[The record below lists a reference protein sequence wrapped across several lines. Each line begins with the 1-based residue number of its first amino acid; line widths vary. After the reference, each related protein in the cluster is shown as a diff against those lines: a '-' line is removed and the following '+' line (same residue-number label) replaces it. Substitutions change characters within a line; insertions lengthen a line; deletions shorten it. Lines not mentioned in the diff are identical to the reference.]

1 MAAVASVREDGS
13 MKKYG
18 ILWITV
24 VLSLVLCISVSA
36 ENYAPRLW
44 DDADI
49 LTESEESILISQLD
63 EISERQ
69 MVDIVVH
76 TVWSIGE
83 YSAQDAAD
91 NIFENYRYGM
101 GEDRNCILLLV
112 SMEYHD
118 WHITTAGYGITAVT
132 DAGIA
137 YIEENMVPYLSDG
150 EYIEAFSAYADICDT
165 FITMAK
171 SGNPFDADDL
181 PKEPFPV
188 LRNLI
193 VCLVIGIIAGWIVVS
208 KMKAELITVRHQTG
222 AAVYTRQGSM
232 NVTGSKDIFLYR
244 TVSKTEKSDSNS
256 AKSGTHKTSSG
267 TTVGGGGGKF

>member
-1 MAAVASVREDGS
+1 MEGES

-24 VLSLVLCISVSA
+24 ILSLVLCLSVSA
-36 ENYAPRLW
+36 ESTAPRLW

-49 LTESEESILISQLD
+49 LTESEERELLSQLD

-76 TVWSIGE
+76 TIWSIGD

-91 NIFENYRYGM
+91 NIFESYGYGM

-132 DAGIA
+132 DVGIT
-137 YIEENMVPYLSDG
+137 YMEENMVPYLSAG
-150 EYIEAFSAYADICDT
+150 EYETAFSTYADICDT

-181 PKEPFPV
+181 PEEPFPA

-193 VCLVIGIIAGWIVVS
+193 ICLVIGIIAGWIAVG
-208 KMKAELITVRHQTG
+208 KMKAELITVKQQTG
-222 AAVYTRQGSM
+222 AADYTRQGSM
-232 NVTGSKDIFLYR
+232 NVTQSRDIFLYR
-244 TVSKTEKSDSNS
+244 TVSKTVKSDSDSN
-256 AKSGTHKTSSG
+256 KSSTHKTSSG